1 MKAREIE
8 AYRRLVEDLISRFG
22 RDDIAVGEASE
33 ADGKLQF
40 SLIKAGRLY
49 RAEIPL
55 AAFADSKQVRAA
67 VNAILFR
74 FSKAVEPEHVEAP
87 HKVA

>member
-33 ADGKLQF
+33 AEGRLQF
-40 SLIKAGRLY
+40 SLIKGGRLY

-74 FSKAVEPEHVEAP
+74 FGKALGPEHVEAP
-87 HKVA
+87 NKVA